1 MKKIL
6 VLTALLSAVTFGK
19 VLEGTSESYG
29 GTMKVSV
36 TMDGDKIAKVEVTEN
51 SDTRAYFRKA
61 SALLTALEGKA
72 STEGVDVVAGA
83 TYSSEG
89 ILDAVKDALGKK

>member
-6 VLTALLSAVTFGK
+6 LLTVLLSAVSFGEI
-19 VLEGTSESYG
+19 LEGTSESYG

-36 TMDGDKIAKVEVTEN
+36 TMDGDKISKVEVTEN

-61 SALLTALEGKA
+61 SALLSKLEGKT
-72 STEGVDVVAGA
+72 STEGLDIIAGA

-89 ILDAVKDALGKK
+89 ILDAVKDALKK

>member
-6 VLTALLSAVTFGK
+6 LLTVLLSTLAFGRI
-19 VLEGTSESYG
+19 LEGTSESYG

-36 TMDGDKIAKVEVTEN
+36 TMDGDKISKVEVIEN

-61 SALLTALEGKA
+61 SVLLGQLEGKT
-72 STEGVDVVAGA
+72 STEGLDIVAGA
-83 TYSSEG
+83 SYSSEG
-89 ILDAVKDALGKK
+89 ILEAVKDALKK